1 MAQSSPSPAG
11 RPSVTPALFVYGP
24 IAALVALQWVA
35 TIAVGPGTLSVSMAV
50 TATILGVAAAL
61 WLRARLLAPLRDAT
75 AYLAR
80 ISQERADLTERCPVP
95 NESLLGE
102 SMHHLTTFVG
112 RIQDMVTDTRQM
124 SVGIAIG
131 ATRMTKLMNGTAV
144 SARQQ
149 GELTDVIFNASNE
162 VSGAMGT
169 ITQHTE
175 SLAKSTD
182 HNLATARDSYDEL
195 LQVVERIHGI
205 SSRLSAFTTTVQELS
220 STSRSIRE
228 IGMLINDI
236 SDQTNLLAL
245 NAAIEAARAGEVGR
259 GFAVVAD
266 EVRKLAEKVKSATGV
281 ISESTSNMINLVENT
296 LGETERINE
305 DAQHTREVV
314 ERSSTKFQ
322 TMVSDFGV
330 MTSQL
335 GEITEAM
342 QGLGR
347 TNADINGKVTEIHDL
362 SQDAG
367 RKMTESLEQSREL
380 RDSTERVQSLV
391 ARFRLG
397 ASAFDR
403 VFAITEDYRNRIEA
417 WFEEQAAQGLDLFD
431 INYQAVPGS
440 DPPKFRTS
448 YDTRIED
455 GLRKFL
461 DAILGE
467 MDGLRYS
474 FCVDHNGYTPSH
486 NTKYSQPAT
495 GDRAK
500 DLLHS
505 RVKRKFDDD
514 TGLRAARSTTESLLQ
529 SYMRDTGELLDDLS
543 LPIHV
548 GGRHW
553 GALRVGFEPSL
564 LLTN

>member
-1 MAQSSPSPAG
+1 MAQSSSSPIA
-11 RPSVTPALFVYGP
+11 RSTANPAWFVYGP
-24 IAALVALQWVA
+24 LAALVALQWVA
-35 TIAVGPGTLSVSMAV
+35 VFTIGSGMLRVSVAVV
-50 TATILGVAAAL
+50 ATIVGVAAAL
-61 WLRARLLAPLRDAT
+61 WLRARLLAPLHDAT
-75 AYLAR
+75 VYLGR
-80 ISQERADLTERCPVP
+80 ISQVRADLTEHCPVADQ
-95 NESLLGE
+95 SLLGE
-102 SMHHLTTFVG
+102 PMRHLGTFMG

-281 ISESTSNMINLVENT
+281 ISESTSNMISLVENT

-314 ERSSTKFQ
+314 ERSSIKFQ

-362 SQDAG
+362 SQDTG

-403 VFAITEDYRNRIEA
+403 VFAIAEDYRNRIET
-417 WFEEQAAQGLDLFD
+417 WFEEQAAQGVDLFD
-431 INYQAVPGS
+431 MNYQTVPGS

-461 DAILGE
+461 DAVLGE
-467 MDGLRYS
+467 MEGLRYS
-474 FCVDHNGYTPSH
+474 FCVDRNGYTPSH
-486 NTKYSQPAT
+486 NTKYSQPVT

-543 LPIHV
+543 LPIHI

-553 GALRVGFEPSL
+553 GALRVGFEPAL
-564 LLTN
+564 LLKN

>member
-1 MAQSSPSPAG
+1 MAQSSPSPVG

-35 TIAVGPGTLSVSMAV
+35 TVAAGPGLLSVSVAV
-50 TATILGVAAAL
+50 AATIVGVGAAL
-61 WLRARLLAPLRDAT
+61 WLRATLLGPLRDAT
-75 AYLAR
+75 AYLGR
-80 ISQERADLTERCPVP
+80 ISQERADLTERCPVAG
-95 NESLLGE
+95 ESLLGE
-102 SMHHLTTFVG
+102 PMHHLTTFVE

-403 VFAITEDYRNRIEA
+403 VFAIAEDYRNRIEA

-431 INYQAVPGS
+431 VNYQTIPGS

-448 YDTRIED
+448 YDTRVED

-461 DAILGE
+461 DAILSE

-474 FCVDHNGYTPSH
+474 FCVDQNGYTPSH
-486 NTKYSQPAT
+486 NTKYSQAAT

-500 DLLHS
+500 DLLVS

>member
-1 MAQSSPSPAG
+1 MAQSSSSPIG
-11 RPSVTPALFVYGP
+11 RSTVNPAWFVYGP
-24 IAALVALQWVA
+24 LAALVALQWVA
-35 TIAVGPGTLSVSMAV
+35 VFVLGPGMLPVSVAV
-50 TATILGVAAAL
+50 VATIVGVAAAL
-61 WLRARLLAPLRDAT
+61 WLRARLLAPLHDAT
-75 AYLAR
+75 VYLGR
-80 ISQERADLTERCPVP
+80 ISQVRADLTEHCPVADQ
-95 NESLLGE
+95 SLLGE
-102 SMHHLTTFVG
+102 PMRHLGTFMG

-281 ISESTSNMINLVENT
+281 ISESTSNMISLVENT

-314 ERSSTKFQ
+314 ERSSIKFQ

-362 SQDAG
+362 SQDTG

-403 VFAITEDYRNRIEA
+403 VFAIAEDNRNRIEA
-417 WFEEQAAQGLDLFD
+417 WFEEQAAQGVDLFD
-431 INYQAVPGS
+431 VNYQTVPGS

-461 DAILGE
+461 DAVLGE
-467 MDGLRYS
+467 MEGLRYS
-474 FCVDHNGYTPSH
+474 FCVDRNGYTPSH
-486 NTKYSQPAT
+486 NTKYSQPVT

-543 LPIHV
+543 LPIHI

-553 GALRVGFEPSL
+553 GALRVGFEPAL
-564 LLTN
+564 LLKN

>member
-1 MAQSSPSPAG
+1 MDQSSSARPG
-11 RPSVTPALFVYGP
+11 RPLPRAFLPAYGL
-24 IAALVALQWVA
+24 IGVLVLLPWGAILA
-35 TIAVGPGTLSVSMAV
+35 GTSGAIAVSLAILSTLAGLAAV
-50 TATILGVAAAL
+50 W
-61 WLRARLLAPLRDAT
+61 WLRTRVVAPLDAAT
-75 AYLAR
+75 AYLGR
-80 ISQERADLTERCPVP
+80 ISQLRADLTEPCPAVAG
-95 NESLLGE
+95 SVLGE
-102 SMHHLTTFVG
+102 PMNHVATLVDRVRS
-112 RIQDMVTDTRQM
+112 MVTDTRQM

-144 SARQQ
+144 SARHQ

-162 VSGAMGT
+162 VSSAMGT

-182 HNLATARDSYDEL
+182 HNLDTARQSYDEL

-205 SSRLSAFTTTVQELS
+205 STRLSAFTTTVQELS

-228 IGMLINDI
+228 IGILINDI

-281 ISESTSNMINLVENT
+281 ISESTSNMIHLVENT

-330 MTSQL
+330 MTNQL

-342 QGLGR
+342 QGLAR
-347 TNADINGKVTEIHDL
+347 TNTDINGKVTEIHDL

-397 ASAFDR
+397 SSAFDR
-403 VFAITEDYRNRIEA
+403 VFAIAEDYRDRIEA
-417 WFEEQAAQGLDLFD
+417 WLTEQAGQGLDLFD
-431 INYQAVPGS
+431 TNYQPIPGS

-455 GLRKFL
+455 GLRKHL
-461 DAILGE
+461 DGVLGE

-474 FCVDHNGYTPSH
+474 FCVDQNGYTPSH
-486 NTKYSQPAT
+486 NTKYSQPPS

-529 SYMRDTGELLDDLS
+529 SYMRDTGELLNDLS
-543 LPIHV
+543 LPIHI

>member
-1 MAQSSPSPAG
+1 
-11 RPSVTPALFVYGP
+11 LVYGP
-24 IAALVALQWVA
+24 IAALVALQWAAVVA
-35 TIAVGPGTLSVSMAV
+35 GGPGMLSVSMAV
-50 TATILGVAAAL
+50 VATVAGIAAAL
-61 WLRARLLAPLRDAT
+61 WLRAALLAPLRDAT

-80 ISQERADLTERCPVP
+80 IAQERADLTERCPVP
-95 NESLLGE
+95 EDSLLGE
-102 SMHHLTTFVG
+102 PMRQLTTFVA

-175 SLAKSTD
+175 SLARSTD

-195 LQVVERIHGI
+195 LQVVQRIHGI
-205 SSRLSAFTTTVQELS
+205 SSRLSAFTATVQELS

-281 ISESTSNMINLVENT
+281 ISESTSNMIKLVENT

-305 DAQHTREVV
+305 DALHTREVV

-335 GEITEAM
+335 AEITLAM

-403 VFAITEDYRNRIEA
+403 VFAIAEDYRNRIEA
-417 WFEEQAAQGLDLFD
+417 WFEEQAAQGVDLFD
-431 INYQAVPGS
+431 VDYQAVPGS

-461 DAILGE
+461 DAILSE

-474 FCVDHNGYTPSH
+474 FCVDQNGYTPSH
-486 NTKYSQPAT
+486 NTKYSQAVT